1 MQRMYA
7 LVSFHRSIV
16 YFNGRLYSFNA
27 MWSRAD
33 NWSPRSSSVW
43 SAVYLCSVRS
53 DPCLRSSIVNNSLE
67 IGVRS
72 GVLYPF
78 DRSISLFFF
87 FLSLFAFGW
96 TICYKCL
103 MRTFCLDS
111 LLWPD
116 NSPPLGTVGSGRV
129 GSDFD

>member
-1 MQRMYA
+1 M
-7 LVSFHRSIV
+7 
-16 YFNGRLYSFNA
+16 
-27 MWSRAD
+27 
-33 NWSPRSSSVW
+33 
-43 SAVYLCSVRS
+43 
-53 DPCLRSSIVNNSLE
+53 VNNSLE

-72 GVLYPF
+72 SVLYPF

-116 NSPPLGTVGSGRV
+116 NSLPLGTARAAGV